1 MTDKADFIQFKYK
14 TMLFSKFSNFKDFVD
29 ICKDDSI
36 DAYDDIVSIIHE
48 EEFDWSLMLS

>member
-14 TMLFSKFSNFKDFVD
+14 TMLFSKFSNFKDLVD

-36 DAYDDIVSIIHE
+36 DDIVSIIHE

>member
-1 MTDKADFIQFKYK
+1 
-14 TMLFSKFSNFKDFVD
+14 MLFSKFSNFKDFVD